1 MTATDTV
8 GQPRSRITHELK
20 IWPEF
25 FSQVRGGRMK
35 FQLRRNDRDYLVGD
49 ELVLKEFAPPGRELQ
64 AADKKTAPF
73 KVGENGLYSGREL
86 LVRVDYLM
94 LEPEVDK
101 LTCHAHFPGYVI
113 MSISLIP

>member
-35 FQLRRNDRDYLVGD
+35 FQIRRADRDYLVGD
-49 ELVLKEFAPPGRELQ
+49 ELLLREWDKAVYDRLLSLEHEQPPEEVLERFSQAAYTGREL
-64 AADKKTAPF
+64 
-73 KVGENGLYSGREL
+73 R
-86 LVRVDYLM
+86 VRVDY
-94 LEPEVDK
+94 
-101 LTCHAHFPGYVI
+101 
-113 MSISLIP
+113 ISLRGFLQGWR